1 MTISEARSW
10 GMGTRTALP
19 AGRGS
24 SLVGSIATFR
34 ALAILAVLAVPGRA
48 AAQTPE
54 REVDTSRGPSSELYI
69 RKRPPAPEAPVLSPE
84 LKTLLAST
92 EKKRDD
98 KRLEAIGLLRAFL
111 DSKPTGESRAEGTFK
126 LAELLWEE
134 SRRLYLIRM
143 DEFTRALEKCAQK
156 QNSCEQ
162 PREPRIDLAEAETLY
177 LDLHDHHPS
186 FRRMDLVTYL
196 IGFAEKEAQHEDA
209 ALVRFKEVI
218 ERFPGSPLYGDAWM
232 MVGEHFFGSAD
243 WAKAME
249 AYKHIPDSAAT
260 SDLATFKIAWCEWKL
275 GNSIQAAKDFKRVL
289 DKAVAAER
297 TGTVAQRR
305 RSASLRDEAL
315 QYMVVVFTEDRS
327 ITPKE
332 VFDFLV
338 SIDGEQY
345 SRDVMVKVAESY
357 AAQNEWERSNS
368 AYRFLIKMDPESIK
382 AADHQRSIIANWNSA
397 LDVERAQEEIT
408 TLLANYGPRS
418 EWAKAQRN
426 REALARSLD
435 TTEDLVRVTATNVH
449 AEAQRREKALKRPEQ
464 KQCVTRPELPAEV
477 ISLYTRASNAY
488 EGYLI
493 AFGPNKD
500 APGKTEKATDRT
512 ADKVTEIRYYRADIL
527 CFKLGKVETAG
538 DEYLAVGKTAPVGKY
553 HKDALF
559 NAMNAFEL
567 ARPKDTAGRHQL
579 YPVDKKFGEAI
590 DLYATLFPADKTLVG
605 VIFKNGQMFYDYN
618 DFDEAIKRFGV
629 IVTKYPDDENAGPAG
644 DRILSALN
652 KAADYENIESWAR
665 KLKKAKSFA
674 AKDQQDR
681 LDRLIVE
688 AIQKSGDKYADAGKY
703 VEAAG
708 FYMRVPKE
716 TGDGKLAAQALTNA
730 GVMYEKAKQP
740 EKAADIYLDLAEKYG
755 DKSPEIAEKAAFS
768 AGQVYERVIYY
779 DRAAKAYELVWNR
792 FRTGTKAADAL
803 YNAALLRQAL
813 GQNKEAIAHYSEYTK
828 KFKERKDA
836 PDVAFNIGVVYERSG
851 DDGPAYAAFT
861 EYARVYR
868 STGKRIVEA
877 HTRAGRTSFRLGQ
890 LRRAK
895 DDFVAAQKIWKT
907 ATGKDK
913 KDGTTWAAEAR
924 YYEGELVFR
933 EYEKISL
940 DVKPKLLEKTLKAK
954 GKMLADAEKVY
965 TSVID
970 YQDLKWATAALFRVG
985 QVYDG
990 FAEALATAAS
1000 KPPASLTPD
1009 QVQAYQ
1015 DGINAYVVEIQDK
1028 AVALYTAGYQKAIQM
1043 QVYDEYTAKIREALG
1058 RIAADKFPPEKESR
1072 TRERISDRPPNPE
1085 IIQEVAR

>member
-1 MTISEARSW
+1 MI
-10 GMGTRTALP
+10 RTTHIL
-19 AGRGS
+19 
-24 SLVGSIATFR
+24 I
-34 ALAILAVLAVPGRA
+34 ALAALAGPA

-54 REVDTSRGPSSELYI
+54 RQIDTSRGPTSELYI
-69 RKRPPAPEAPVLSPE
+69 RKRPPAPEAPVLSAE

-98 KRLEAIGLLRAFL
+98 KRLEAIGLLRSFL

-143 DEFTRALEKCAQK
+143 DEFSRALEKCSQK

-162 PREPRIDLAEAETLY
+162 PREPRIELAEAEALY
-177 LDLHDHHPS
+177 LDLHDHHPE

-196 IGFAEKEAQHEDA
+196 IGFAEKEAQHEDT
-209 ALVRFKEVI
+209 ALARFNEVI
-218 ERFPGSPLYGDAWM
+218 ERFPKSPLFGDAWM
-232 MVGEHFFGSAD
+232 MVGEHHFAAAD
-243 WAKAME
+243 WGKAMA
-249 AYKHIPDSAAT
+249 AYQHIPDDAAT
-260 SDLATFKIAWCEWKL
+260 SDLATSKIAWCEWKL
-275 GNSIQAAKDFKRVL
+275 GNTIQAAKDFKRVL

-297 TGTVAQRR
+297 TGTEAQRR

-357 AAQNEWERSNS
+357 AAQTEWDRSNS

-397 LDVERAQEEIT
+397 LDVDRAQEEIGI
-408 TLLANYGPRS
+408 LLANYGPNS
-418 EWAKAQRN
+418 AWAKAQHN

-435 TTEDLVRVTATNVH
+435 TTEDLVRTTATNIH
-449 AEAQRREKALKRPEQ
+449 AEAQRREKGLRRPEQ
-464 KQCVTRPELPAEV
+464 KQCAVKPDLPAEV
-477 ISLYTRASNAY
+477 LSLYTRAADAY
-488 EGYLI
+488 DGYLT
-493 AFGPNKD
+493 AFGAGKG
-500 APGKTEKATDRT
+500 APDKAPDKGTEKP
-512 ADKVTEIRYYRADIL
+512 ADKVSDKAIEIRYYRADIL
-527 CFKLGKVETAG
+527 CFKLGKVEAAG
-538 DEYLAVGKTAPVGKY
+538 DEYLAVGKAAPVGKY

-590 DLYATLFPADKTLVG
+590 DLYATLFPADKALVG
-605 VIFKNGQMFYDYN
+605 VIFKNGQMFYDYSEY
-618 DFDEAIKRFGV
+618 DEAIKRFGV

-688 AIQKSGDKYADAGKY
+688 SIQKSGDKYAQAGRY

-708 FYMRVPKE
+708 FYTRIPKE
-716 TGDGKLAAQALTNA
+716 TSDPKLAAQGLTNA

-740 EKAADIYLDLAEKYG
+740 EKAADLYLDLAEKYG
-755 DKSPEIAEKAAFS
+755 DKAPEIAEKAAFS
-768 AGQVYERVIYY
+768 AGQVYEKVIYY
-779 DRAAKAYELVWNR
+779 DRAAKAYELVWTR

-813 GQNKEAIAHYSEYTK
+813 GQNKEAIAHYAEYAK

-836 PDVAFNIGVVYERSG
+836 PDVAFNIGVVYENAG
-851 DDGPAYAAFT
+851 DDGPAYAAFSD
-861 EYARVYR
+861 YARVYR

-877 HTRAGRTSFRLGQ
+877 HTRAGRTALRLGQ
-890 LRRAK
+890 QKHAK
-895 DDFVAAQKIWKT
+895 EDFAAAQKIWKA

-913 KDGTTWAAEAR
+913 KDGTAWAAEAR
-924 YYEGELVFR
+924 YYEGELIFR
-933 EYEKISL
+933 EYEKVSL
-940 DVKPKLLEKTLKAK
+940 DVKPALLEKTLKQK
-954 GKMLADAEKVY
+954 SKLLAESEKVY
-965 TSVID
+965 TQVID

-1000 KPPASLTPD
+1000 KPPASLTAD

-1015 DGINAYVVEIQDK
+1015 DGINAYVVDIQDK
-1028 AVALYTAGYQKAIQM
+1028 AVTLYTAGYQKAIQM

-1072 TRERISDRPPNPE
+1072 QRERIGDRPPVPE
-1085 IIQEVAR
+1085 LVTEVAR

>member
-1 MTISEARSW
+1 MTR
-10 GMGTRTALP
+10 
-19 AGRGS
+19 
-24 SLVGSIATFR
+24 R
-34 ALAILAVLAVPGRA
+34 ALAVAALAAAALTPGLA
-48 AAQTPE
+48 AAQAPE
-54 REVDTSRGPSSELYI
+54 RQIDTARGPSSELYI
-69 RKRPPAPEAPVLSPE
+69 RKRPPAPEAPVLSAE
-84 LKTLLAST
+84 LKALLAST

-134 SRRLYLIRM
+134 SRRLYLIKM
-143 DEFTRALEKCAQK
+143 EEFSRALEHCAQK
-156 QNSCEQ
+156 QNHCEQ
-162 PREPRIDLAEAETLY
+162 PKEPRIDLAEAEALY
-177 LDLHDHHPS
+177 LDLHEHHPD

-196 IGFAEKEAQHEDA
+196 IGFAEKEAQREDA
-209 ALVRFKEVI
+209 ALARFNEVI
-218 ERFPGSPLYGDAWM
+218 QRFPRSPLYGDAWM
-232 MVGEHFFGSAD
+232 MVGEHFFATAE
-243 WAKAME
+243 WPKAMD
-249 AYKHIPDSAAT
+249 AYRHIPDDAAT

-275 GNSIQAAKDFKRVL
+275 GNTIQAAKDFKRVL

-297 TGTVAQRR
+297 TGSEAQRR

-357 AAQNEWERSNS
+357 AAQTEWERSNS
-368 AYRFLIKMDPESIK
+368 AYRFLTKMDPESIK
-382 AADHQRSIIANWNSA
+382 AADYQRSIIANWNSA
-397 LDVERAQEEIT
+397 LDVDRAQEEIGV
-408 TLLANYGPRS
+408 LLASYGPNS
-418 EWAKAQRN
+418 AWAKAQRN

-435 TTEDLVRVTATNVH
+435 ATEDLVRVTATNIH
-449 AEAQRREKALKRPEQ
+449 AEAQRREKGLRRPEQ
-464 KQCVTRPELPAEV
+464 KQCVTRPELPGDV
-477 ISLYTRASNAY
+477 LSLYTRASDAY
-488 EGYLI
+488 EAYLT
-493 AFGPNKD
+493 AFG
-500 APGKTEKATDRT
+500 GKAGGDKTGDKPSEKATDK
-512 ADKVTEIRYYRADIL
+512 AIEIRYYRADIL
-527 CFKLGKVETAG
+527 CFKLGKVEAAG
-538 DEYLAVGKTAPVGKY
+538 DEYLAVGRTAPVGRY
-553 HKDALF
+553 HKDALL
-559 NAMNAFEL
+559 NAMSAFEL
-567 ARPKDTAGRHQL
+567 ARPKDTAGRRQL

-605 VIFKNGQMFYDYN
+605 VIFKNGQMFYDYGEY
-618 DFDEAIKRFGV
+618 DEAIKRFGV

-665 KLKKAKSFA
+665 KLKKAKSFSDKA
-674 AKDQQDR
+674 QQDR

-688 AIQKSGDKYADAGKY
+688 AIQKSGDKYAEAGKY
-703 VEAAG
+703 LEAAA
-708 FYMRVPKE
+708 FYARVPKE
-716 TGDGKLAAQALTNA
+716 TGDARVAAQALTNA

-740 EKAADIYLDLAEKYG
+740 EKAADLYLDLAEKYG
-755 DKSPEIAEKAAFS
+755 DRSPEIAEKAAFS
-768 AGQVYERVIYY
+768 AGQVYEKVIYY
-779 DRAAKAYELVWNR
+779 DRAARAYELVWTR
-792 FRTGTKAADAL
+792 FRTGSKAADAL

-813 GQNKEAIAHYSEYTK
+813 GQNKEAIAHYAEYAK
-828 KFKERKDA
+828 KFRERKDA
-836 PDVAFNIGVVYERSG
+836 PDVAFNIGVVHENAG
-851 DDGPAYAAFT
+851 NDGPAYAAFS

-877 HTRAGRTSFRLGQ
+877 YTRAGRTALRLGQ
-890 LRRAK
+890 LRHAK
-895 DDFVAAQKIWKT
+895 EDFAAAQKAWKL

-913 KDGTTWAAEAR
+913 KDATTWAAEAR
-924 YYEGELVFR
+924 YYEGELIFR
-933 EYEKISL
+933 EYEKVSL
-940 DVKPKLLEKTLKAK
+940 DVKPALLTRTLKTKGKLLAE
-954 GKMLADAEKVY
+954 AEKVY

-1000 KPPASLTPD
+1000 KPPASLSAD

-1015 DGINAYVVEIQDK
+1015 DGINAYVVDIQDK
-1028 AVALYTAGYQKAIQM
+1028 AVTLYTAGYQKAIQM

-1072 TRERISDRPPNPE
+1072 THERIGDRPPTPE
-1085 IIQEVAR
+1085 LITEVAR